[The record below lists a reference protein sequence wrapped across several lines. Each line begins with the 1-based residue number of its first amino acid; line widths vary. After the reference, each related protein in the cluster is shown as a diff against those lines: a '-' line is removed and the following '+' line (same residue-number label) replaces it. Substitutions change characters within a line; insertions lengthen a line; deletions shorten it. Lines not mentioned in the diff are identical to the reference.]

1 MAIQRES
8 ITTAWPVNV
17 AVAGAGYW
25 GQNHVRNL
33 DKLGV
38 LTHICDSDTE
48 RLRRFNNDYPEA
60 ICTNSYD
67 EIIGDPAIAAVVIAT
82 PAETHFELA
91 SKALM
96 AGKDVLV
103 EKPMA
108 LSTKEA
114 EKLLKVARD
123 RDQILMVGH
132 ILLYHPAVIKL
143 REILERGDL
152 GKIQYIQS
160 NRLSMGKV
168 RSEENILWSFAPHDI
183 STILYL
189 LGEKPN
195 KVYATGY
202 SHLQKDVEDVTISI
216 LDFPSGVGAHIY
228 LSWMNPFKEHRLV
241 ILGDKKMAVFEDS
254 RPENK
259 LRIFNNSFEWVSR
272 RPVPVKGSEEVV
284 EIEPSEPLL
293 NECVHFLD
301 CVVSRRKPTS
311 DGEEGLR
318 VLQVLQDCYDSM
330 KSRPILKNGG
340 VEQSPESPK
349 NFFVHDTAVLDESA
363 LIGNGTQIWHFSH
376 VMKGSQIGQNCRIG
390 QNCFVGKGVRI
401 GDNCK
406 IQNNVSV
413 YEGITLED
421 HVFCGPSMVFTNV
434 YNPRCEIPRMNELR
448 KTLVGQGATI
458 GANST
463 ILCGTTIGKSAFI
476 GAGAVVL
483 KDVAEYGLM
492 VGNPAKRVGWMC
504 RCGIQ
509 LKKSEKE
516 KGNFDCPSCGA
527 TYRSTG
533 ANLIAPC
540 EKAEEIKSV
549 PLLDLK
555 RQYQGIKTEIDSA
568 IGKVVESQRFIG
580 GPEVEALEREMGEY
594 CGCKHAIGV
603 SSGTDALLVS
613 LMALGVSAGDE
624 VITTPFTFFATV
636 GSILRLGAKVV
647 FADIDPV
654 TFNIDPAQIK
664 GLVTDEDKGYRAG
677 SSFWPVR

>member
-1 MAIQRES
+1 M
-8 ITTAWPVNV
+8 
-17 AVAGAGYW
+17 
-25 GQNHVRNL
+25 
-33 DKLGV
+33 
-38 LTHICDSDTE
+38 
-48 RLRRFNNDYPEA
+48 
-60 ICTNSYD
+60 
-67 EIIGDPAIAAVVIAT
+67 
-82 PAETHFELA
+82 
-91 SKALM
+91 
-96 AGKDVLV
+96 
-103 EKPMA
+103 
-108 LSTKEA
+108 
-114 EKLLKVARD
+114 
-123 RDQILMVGH
+123 
-132 ILLYHPAVIKL
+132 
-143 REILERGDL
+143 
-152 GKIQYIQS
+152 
-160 NRLSMGKV
+160 
-168 RSEENILWSFAPHDI
+168 
-183 STILYL
+183 
-189 LGEKPN
+189 
-195 KVYATGY
+195 
-202 SHLQKDVEDVTISI
+202 
-216 LDFPSGVGAHIY
+216 
-228 LSWMNPFKEHRLV
+228 
-241 ILGDKKMAVFEDS
+241 
-254 RPENK
+254 
-259 LRIFNNSFEWVSR
+259 
-272 RPVPVKGSEEVV
+272 
-284 EIEPSEPLL
+284 
-293 NECVHFLD
+293 
-301 CVVSRRKPTS
+301 
-311 DGEEGLR
+311 
-318 VLQVLQDCYDSM
+318 
-330 KSRPILKNGG
+330 
-340 VEQSPESPK
+340 
-349 NFFVHDTAVLDESA
+349 HDTAVLDESA
-363 LIGNGTQIWHFSH
+363 SIGDRTQIWHFSH

-390 QNCFVGKGVRI
+390 QNCFIGKGVRI

-421 HVFCGPSMVFTNV
+421 NVFCGPSMVFTNV

-463 ILCGTTIGKSAFI
+463 ILCGTTIGRFAFI

-504 RCGIQ
+504 RCGNQ

-516 KGNFDCPSCGA
+516 KGHFDCQSCGA
-527 TYRSTG
+527 TYRATG
-533 ANLIAPC
+533 TNLIVPC

-549 PLLDLK
+549 SLLDLK

-664 GLVTDEDKGYRAG
+664 GLVTAKTKAIVPVHLFGQCAEMGALLDIAEEKGIPVVEDAAQAIGAEYLGKRAG
-677 SSFWPVR
+677 SIGTVGCFSFFPSKNLGAFGDGGMITTNHDELAGRIRVIRKPGCAAEVFPPDGRRKLPIGCHSGCRA